1 MSTLIRRRSMEQLQL
16 YDLDQVLNKESSHDF
31 HRRPSVQVNTGERYQ
46 FLCNSTRTRLD
57 PIYAATPM
65 FTTIPSSSMNRR
77 RLDEKKEEIDG
88 KDDHEGLHNPK
99 DFLKRLFHRDE
110 HETFP

>member
-1 MSTLIRRRSMEQLQL
+1 MSALIRRHSMEHLQL
-16 YDLDQVLNKESSHDF
+16 YDLDSMFNKDLSEHF
-31 HRRPSVQVNTGERYQ
+31 HRRPSIQVNNGERYK

-65 FTTIPSSSMNRR
+65 FTTIPSSNNRTKFDAEQEKNGT
-77 RLDEKKEEIDG
+77 DET
-88 KDDHEGLHNPK
+88 NPK

-110 HETFP
+110 HESLP